1 MLTNNNKLFLRVA
14 MRLTT
19 GALAAVVL
27 AGAANATTITATNF
41 NTWKT
46 PTYQTGAPAGLNF
59 YTIGSQNYNTA
70 AGYTA
75 TPNGS
80 GPSFTFVGQD
90 DAGYYLAGNTYSK
103 TLTGS
108 ANSGAVINIT
118 FQNPQNAFLV
128 SFQNSLNYTLTLSDG
143 QIFNTSAKIF
153 GFSLSHTVSSLS
165 IASTLGTQVII
176 NDFYFGISS
185 LTQDAAAPPP
195 GTPGSPAATPEPATV
210 LLLAGGSLVL
220 AGCQRRWHKA

>member
-1 MLTNNNKLFLRVA
+1 MLTNNKMFLRVA
-14 MRLTT
+14 TRLAA

-27 AGAANATTITATNF
+27 AGVANATAITAANF

-46 PTYQTGAPAGLNF
+46 PTYQTGAPTGLNL

-70 AGYTA
+70 AGYSA
-75 TPNGS
+75 TPSGG
-80 GPSFTFVGQD
+80 GPSFTFVGRD
-90 DAGYYLAGNTYSK
+90 NAGYYLAGNTYSK

-108 ANSGAVINIT
+108 ANSGAAIDIT

-143 QIFNTSAKIF
+143 QIFNTSSKIF

-165 IASTLGTQVII
+165 IASTLGTQVMI
-176 NDFYFGISS
+176 NDFYFGTSS

-210 LLLAGGSLVL
+210 FLLAGGSLVL